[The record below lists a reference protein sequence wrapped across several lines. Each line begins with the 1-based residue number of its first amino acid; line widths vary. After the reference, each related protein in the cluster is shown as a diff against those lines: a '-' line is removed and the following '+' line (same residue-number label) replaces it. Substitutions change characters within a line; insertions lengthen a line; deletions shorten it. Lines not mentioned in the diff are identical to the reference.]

1 MNELEIFID
10 GASKGNPG
18 PSGIGVVICRH
29 GETIKNISSFIGETT
44 NNVAEYT
51 ALIYALQEALKL
63 KAAAVKIN
71 TDSQLLYRQVKR
83 IYKTKHPNIVGLF
96 NQVSHLISGFKQVS
110 INHIPRE
117 KNKGADKLATKAVKE
132 ELKKNRSLIKGQ
144 AEGGRPRL
152 WRGRKVRAPE
162 DGALC
167 NTESCAGLELWE
179 LAREG
184 KCHRK

>member
-71 TDSQLLYRQVKR
+71 TDSQLLYRQVKM
-83 IYKTKHPNIVGLF
+83 IYKTKHPNIVGLL

-132 ELKKNRSLIKGQ
+132 ELKKNRSLIKGRT
-144 AEGGRPRL
+144 EGGHPATA
-152 WRGRKVRAPE
+152 GRKVRAPE
-162 DGALC
+162 DSALS
-167 NTESCAGLELWE
+167 NRESCAGLELWE